1 MTLPSPDEV
10 MALARERTPRD
21 LNAMWDRL
29 ERTGGCER
37 PIRLRAL
44 GAGSPS
50 ENGPDGV
57 LLVACKTRR
66 ESRCRPCSAIYRGDA
81 RQLVRAG
88 IEGGKGVPESVRRHA
103 AVFVTLTAPSFGAVH
118 RAAGGP
124 CHLGPPGTCEHGTPQ
139 HCTARHD
146 ERDEIVGSP
155 LCADCYDYEAAVVFN
170 ATVGEL
176 WRRLVI
182 YARRHLAYG
191 LGVPEKELKETVRLS
206 YVKVAELQRR
216 GVVHLH
222 AVVRADAVT
231 DELEPA
237 PFEVTR
243 DALAEAFA
251 SAASVVFAKREVAGR
266 SLRVVLG
273 EQLRID
279 PLDASSVLG
288 IASYLAKYTTKE
300 ASGSGALDHRLRHG
314 ELEELDLPDHVR
326 RIVEVAWE
334 LGGEEGHEGFRRWAH
349 ALGFSGHVLTK
360 SRRYSTTFSCLRA
373 ERQAWRL
380 ATDGETPPAQPAWTW
395 SFMGVGYRKEID
407 WLFAQSVAEARREE
421 RYAKWF
427 ELSTMSPLGS

>member
-1 MTLPSPDEV
+1 MNPRSPDEV
-10 MALARERTPRD
+10 MELARERPGRD
-21 LNAMWDRL
+21 LNAMWERL
-29 ERTGGCER
+29 ERNGGCER
-37 PIRLRAL
+37 PIRLRAA
-44 GAGSPS
+44 GADSPS
-50 ENGPDGV
+50 AREPDGV

-88 IEGGKGVPESVRRHA
+88 IGGGKGVPESVRRHA

-118 RAAGGP
+118 RAVGVP
-124 CHLGPPGTCEHGTPQ
+124 CHLGPPGRCEHGRPR
-139 HCTARHD
+139 HCVRHHD
-146 ERDEIVGSP
+146 EREEVVGSA
-155 LCADCYDYEAAVVFN
+155 LCPDCYDYEAAVVFN

-176 WRRLVI
+176 WRRVVI

-191 LGVPEKELKETVRLS
+191 LGVTEERLKKRVRLS

-222 AVVRADAVT
+222 AVVRADALA

-243 DALAEAFA
+243 EALAEAFA
-251 SAASVVFAKREVAGR
+251 RAASVVFAKREAGGR
-266 SLRVVLG
+266 LLRVVFG

-279 PLDASSVLG
+279 PLDASGVPG

-300 ASGSGALDHRLRHG
+300 ASGSGALDHRLRVG
-314 ELEELDLPDHVR
+314 EIEELEIPEHVR
-326 RIVEVAWE
+326 RIVEAAWE
-334 LGGEEGHEGFRRWAH
+334 LGGSEGEERFRRWAH

-380 ATDGETPPAQPAWTW
+380 CADGEAAPSGGGWTW
-395 SFMGVGYRKEID
+395 SFMGTGYRKEID
-407 WLFAQSVAEARREE
+407 WLLAQSVAEARREE
-421 RYAKWF
+421 RYAKWL
-427 ELSTMSPLGS
+427 ELSTREPTS